1 MRIPIAMVD
10 VLTVALMDPTSF
22 FKVTSGLVTSRSPLF
37 LFFGTMIFT
46 VLFVVIAAHKAH

>member
-46 VLFVVIAAHKAH
+46 ILFVVVAAHKAH